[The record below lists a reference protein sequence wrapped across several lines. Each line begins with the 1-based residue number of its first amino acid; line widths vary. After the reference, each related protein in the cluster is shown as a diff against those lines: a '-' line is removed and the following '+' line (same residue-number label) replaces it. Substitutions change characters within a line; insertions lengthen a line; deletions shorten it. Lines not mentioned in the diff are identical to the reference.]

1 MSKVKADPQVA
12 ERFAAMG
19 IEPVFNTAKE
29 FQSFMRTDRAKWET
43 VITNAKVSRV
53 ENDYKGVSAAILA
66 YQDRYGVLPGDD
78 PAGHPRTQG
87 LRHGRRSGRRGRS
100 PCPATPTAP

>member
-43 VITNAKVSRV
+43 VITNAKV
-53 ENDYKGVSAAILA
+53 
-66 YQDRYGVLPGDD
+66 
-78 PAGHPRTQG
+78 
-87 LRHGRRSGRRGRS
+87 
-100 PCPATPTAP
+100 TAE